1 MDNIVHHIESHI
13 MSDVPLLVIVNG
25 ITELKNGRRANLS
38 VLKLNYFLLG
48 PAYNLYSPSTIYLM
62 VLEFINFPYC
72 DRHNKAPKD
81 IHVIIPRTYEYVTL
95 HEKKKK
101 KFQM

>member
-1 MDNIVHHIESHI
+1 MDNIVHHIERHI
-13 MSDVPLLVIVNG
+13 MSDVPLLVTVNG
-25 ITELKNGRRANLS
+25 ITELKGRRANLS

-72 DRHNKAPKD
+72 DRHNKVPKD
-81 IHVIIPRTYEYVTL
+81 IHVIILRTYEYATL

-101 KFQM
+101 EKFQM